1 MYTVLVIFLSLSL
14 IIKKKIFYIFQCE
27 KTLFAHPGGVTCISV
42 HPTGKLALSV
52 GNDKKLCTWNLIKGR
67 RAYVTHVGVGMY
79 LEALSCSC
87 MFPLLLFYFLEN
99 IFIVI
104 GIL

>member
-1 MYTVLVIFLSLSL
+1 M
-14 IIKKKIFYIFQCE
+14 
-27 KTLFAHPGGVTCISV
+27 FAHPGGVTCISV

-79 LEALSCSC
+79 HEVLFCSYI
-87 MFPLLLFYFLEN
+87 FPLLLLYFLEN
-99 IFIVI
+99 RFIVI
-104 GIL
+104 DIL